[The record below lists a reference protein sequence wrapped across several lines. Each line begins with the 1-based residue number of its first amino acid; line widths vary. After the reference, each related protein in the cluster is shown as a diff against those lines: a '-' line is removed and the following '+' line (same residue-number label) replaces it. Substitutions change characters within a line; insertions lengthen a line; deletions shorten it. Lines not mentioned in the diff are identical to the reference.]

1 MSKLQQ
7 WHFSYFFSSSLAL
20 ALSLIFSLRFNVYM
34 LINGLCRF
42 LLLSLMG
49 MDNDYD
55 DNYVPWQKHSP
66 FSGSNALRVSL
77 SLPLFINRRSYIHK
91 SDGKWYRTVK
101 MSDNFSTTQWYCYVF
116 IDVHASNIQLYAD
129 FFDKHN
135 ANKSLISPRVL
146 VWVRVCVV
154 VWCNC
159 MICVTIAIKIGYQ
172 CTTKLIVSHAVLP
185 WKSHEISESR
195 NQWVYFISKK
205 QQQMLFKWTWK
216 VEKIR
221 ITYSP

>member
-1 MSKLQQ
+1 
-7 WHFSYFFSSSLAL
+7 
-20 ALSLIFSLRFNVYM
+20 M

-146 VWVRVCVV
+146 VRVRVCVV

-159 MICVTIAIKIGYQ
+159 MNLCYDCNQNWLPMPNQIDRFPCSSSMKI
-172 CTTKLIVSHAVLP
+172 TWNL
-185 WKSHEISESR
+185 WK
-195 NQWVYFISKK
+195 
-205 QQQMLFKWTWK
+205 
-216 VEKIR
+216 
-221 ITYSP
+221 P